1 MYRMFSCFHIIFV
14 ESATESRSESLWQRG
29 CNLVRNEVTSSS
41 SSSVLNTSS
50 ASYWLQCRW
59 RVYIWLLIGQLGYDV
74 IILTDPGRLQLLV
87 TRPPRL
93 PGLTPALDP
102 GREPRYIATREYKQ
116 NIHGQKYQLPCYKPR
131 HHWQTSL
138 GNCYSS
144 SIPVNTVSRELCGSG
159 FGRIQFTVK
168 RFDQD

>member
-1 MYRMFSCFHIIFV
+1 MEVWRC
-14 ESATESRSESLWQRG
+14 G
-29 CNLVRNEVTSSS
+29 CNLVRNEITSSS

-102 GREPRYIATREYKQ
+102 GREPRYITTREYKHYPWTEISVTLLQ
-116 NIHGQKYQLPCYKPR
+116 AQTPLAIITGQLLQQQ
-131 HHWQTSL
+131 H
-138 GNCYSS
+138 
-144 SIPVNTVSRELCGSG
+144 SREHSEQ
-159 FGRIQFTVK
+159 RTV
-168 RFDQD
+168 RQWIRTDSELYHFSSQ